1 MKKAKLLFGENEPR
15 EEIKTRI
22 PVWLYPSTLEVI
34 DRAAE
39 TVNCKSRSEYLER
52 AALFYAGYISGQDAT
67 AYLPPAL
74 SKVMR
79 GIVRDT
85 ENRICRLLFKL
96 AVEMDMMMNILAAGM
111 ELTDEDLRELRGRC
125 VREVKETR
133 GRISFED
140 AWEYQKG
147 GRETP

>member
-1 MKKAKLLFGENEPR
+1 MTDEKIKFLMRIDPDTDRKIKAAMPLANCRSQNEFV
-15 EEIKTRI
+15 EKA
-22 PVWLYPSTLEVI
+22 LQFYC
-34 DRAAE
+34 DYAA
-39 TVNCKSRSEYLER
+39 S
-52 AALFYAGYISGQDAT
+52 QDCFSV
-67 AYLPPAL
+67 LPPMLVAAIRATVQN
-74 SKVMR
+74 S
-79 GIVRDT
+79 
-85 ENRICRLLFKL
+85 ESHICRLLFKL

-140 AWEYQKG
+140 AVDYQKG

>member
-1 MKKAKLLFGENEPR
+1 MTDEKIKFLMRIDPDTDRKIKAAMPLANCRSQNEFV
-15 EEIKTRI
+15 EKA
-22 PVWLYPSTLEVI
+22 LQFYC
-34 DRAAE
+34 DYAA
-39 TVNCKSRSEYLER
+39 S
-52 AALFYAGYISGQDAT
+52 QDCFSV
-67 AYLPPAL
+67 LPPMLVAAIRATVQN
-74 SKVMR
+74 S
-79 GIVRDT
+79 
-85 ENRICRLLFKL
+85 ESHICRLLFKL